1 MASLGHSVFTQLSDA
16 LLARSWSVSI
26 ISGDK
31 IGAGHGQPEPPDAKV
46 VKPRFPYA
54 STLGLS
60 WMAFVRFLGVES
72 FNAQATAQ
80 QEHNNKWYRELV
92 VSLWGK
98 CRFKN
103 SPLPDTVP

>member
-46 VKPRFPYA
+46 VKPRFP
-54 STLGLS
+54 
-60 WMAFVRFLGVES
+60 
-72 FNAQATAQ
+72 
-80 QEHNNKWYRELV
+80 
-92 VSLWGK
+92 
-98 CRFKN
+98 
-103 SPLPDTVP
+103 